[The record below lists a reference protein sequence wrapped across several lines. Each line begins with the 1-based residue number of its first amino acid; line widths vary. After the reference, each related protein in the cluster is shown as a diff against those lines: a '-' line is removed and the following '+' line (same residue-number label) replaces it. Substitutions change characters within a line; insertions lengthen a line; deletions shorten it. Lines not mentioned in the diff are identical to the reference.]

1 MTIKTKLL
9 SLLALIGSILLV
21 QGCTTSSL
29 NLVTTNSQKPIKNI
43 LFIAV
48 DDLRPELKSF
58 GATHIHSPNI
68 DALAEN
74 SRMFYNHYVNAPSC
88 GPSRY
93 SLLTGRYGPTSN
105 DALKARSKALKKRKG
120 EIPASMPAWFKSNGY
135 TTIAVGKVSH
145 YPGGNMGKNWNDPS
159 QPELPDGWTKS
170 LMPVAEWETP
180 KGAMHGLAHGE
191 IRKKASDMD
200 VFQATEGGDNIYPDG
215 LITDEAINQLQLLAR
230 EPEKPFFL
238 AVGLIKPH
246 LPFGAPKKYLD
257 LYKGVA
263 FPENPYPNKPKGPST
278 WFNSNEFMKY
288 NRWGKNPITDEAFAE
303 SVRRHY
309 AACVSYAD
317 AQVGKILQALKASG
331 ADKNTIVVLWGDHGW
346 NLGEHGMWGK
356 HNLYEEGLKSPL
368 LIAYPGMPQ
377 PGKSTEAVVETAD
390 IFPTLTKL
398 TGLPMPEQPHG
409 QSLID
414 SLNDPNAQ
422 GHAAYAY
429 WRGNHTIRMGNFRLT
444 HMGKQGV
451 ALYDLAS
458 EEKETKNVAAE
469 YPDLVKTMMEALQA
483 KMKKRDEF

>member
-1 MTIKTKLL
+1 M
-9 SLLALIGSILLV
+9 A
-21 QGCTTSSL
+21 QGCTTSPL
-29 NLVTTNSQKPIKNI
+29 NEDTVSPKQPIKNV
-43 LFIAV
+43 LFIAL
-48 DDLRPELKSF
+48 DDLRPELNSF

-74 SRMFYNHYVNAPSC
+74 SRIFLNHFVNAPSC

-105 DALKARSKALKKRKG
+105 NAMKGRAEALKKRTG
-120 EIPASMPAWFKSNGY
+120 EIPASMPAWFKSQGY

-145 YPGGNMGKNWNDPS
+145 YPGGNMGENWDDPS
-159 QPELPDGWTKS
+159 QPELPDGWSKS

-200 VFQATEGGDNIYPDG
+200 VFQAAEDDDNIYPDG
-215 LITDEAINQLQLLAR
+215 LITDEAIQQLQQLTNQ
-230 EPEKPFFL
+230 PEKPFFL

-257 LYKGVA
+257 LYEGVA

-288 NRWGKNPITDEAFAE
+288 NRWGKNPLTDEAFAQ

-317 AQVGKILQALKASG
+317 AQVGKILQALKDSG
-331 ADKNTIVVLWGDHGW
+331 ADKNTVVVLWGDHGW

-356 HNLYEEGLKSPL
+356 HNLYEQALRSPL
-368 LIAYPGMPQ
+368 LISYPDMPN
-377 PGKSTEAVVETAD
+377 PGEGSQAVVETAD

-398 TGLPMPEQPHG
+398 IGLPMPEQPHG
-409 QSLID
+409 KSLIKQV
-414 SLNDPNAQ
+414 NDPDAQ

-429 WRGNHTIRMGNFRLT
+429 WRHNHTIRMGNFRLI
-444 HMGKQGV
+444 HMGKKGF

-458 EEKETKNVAAE
+458 QEKETKNVADQHPE
-469 YPDLVKTMMEALQA
+469 LVKKMMKAMSA
-483 KMKKRDEF
+483 KMQQRDKF